1 MRLTASF
8 LVGAVVAVR
17 VAVAHLALLDAVLAD
32 AAVEVVLGAVRA
44 VQLVAEVWAVHHAV
58 AHAPLAT
65 GVPQLSHAS

>member
-17 VAVAHLALLDAVLAD
+17 VAVTHLALLDAVLAN
-32 AAVEVVLGAVRA
+32 AAVEVVLGTVRT

-58 AHAPLAT
+58 ADAALT
-65 GVPQLSHAS
+65 TCVSQLGHAS